1 MFYDYIKNDLET
13 YYKTILN
20 CKIREILNYS
30 LEGGKCIRGFIV
42 KHIIETLT
50 CKPTTIWQPVVCVE
64 LVHALSLI
72 VDDLPCMDNDIL
84 RRHKPSTFVKFG
96 ERSALLTTFYGISH
110 ALHILFDG
118 LNSLNMSN
126 DNYIYFT
133 KELINKWHELIG
145 TKLVVGQMMDL
156 KEDVKELVNDNT
168 IPTTLNI
175 IIYKTCSLFMFAFI
189 LGRIYSGVGLSSDIL
204 KDNSIL
210 EDYKSMGY
218 YFGLMFQIMDD
229 SNDIK
234 TDDKDINIILSLGVK
249 KSHLLYLESKLK
261 LLNLLE
267 KHLLLTSEFIKM
279 INKIDDML
287 QLE

>member
-1 MFYDYIKNDLET
+1 MFYNYIKNDLDI
-13 YYKTILN
+13 YYKTIHN

-72 VDDLPCMDNDIL
+72 VDDLPCMDNDII
-84 RRHKPSTFVKFG
+84 RRHKPSTFIKFG
-96 ERSALLTTFYGISH
+96 ERSALLSTFYGMSH

-118 LNSLNMSN
+118 LDSLNMSN
-126 DNYIYFT
+126 ENYIYFI

-156 KEDVKELVNDNT
+156 KENIKELVNDNT
-168 IPTTLNI
+168 IPTTINI

-189 LGRIYSGVGLSSDIL
+189 LGRLYSGIDLSL
-204 KDNSIL
+204 SINL

-234 TDDKDINIILSLGVK
+234 TDDKDINIILNLGSK
-249 KSHLLYLESKLK
+249 ESYLLYLESKLK

-267 KHLLLTSEFIKM
+267 KNLLLTSEFVKM

-287 QLE
+287 KLG